1 MPDAPLVTI
10 AIPTYNRA
18 GSHLPGVIE
27 AALDQ
32 TWTNIEVLVGDNAST
47 DDTPAVV
54 GRYADPRLVHVRH
67 PVNLGANG
75 NFNRL
80 LELARG
86 EWFLLLHDDDLVDP
100 RFVEVCLKSRQ
111 PGVEYGVIRTGVR
124 AIDGEGR
131 VLKERPNT
139 VQGPRPVDLYRAWFR
154 AKTGMYL
161 CNTLYRTAALRAIGG
176 WHSLHNLL
184 EDNYAVV
191 KITAAWPRLEVRD
204 VLASFR
210 YSYDQRTFQVPVHE
224 WCEDFLGLL
233 DLITRQVNAGERA
246 DIEEKGRRFFGEL
259 CVRRANVVAS
269 PLRRLRARL
278 QVARSFG
285 LRTLRLGW
293 RLPSSSPQ

>member
-1 MPDAPLVTI
+1 MPDVPLVTI

-18 GSHLPGVIE
+18 GSYLPGVIE

-54 GRYADPRLVHVRH
+54 ARYSDPRLLHVRH

-111 PGVEYGVIRTGVR
+111 PGVEYGLIRTGVR

-131 VLKERPNT
+131 VLKERPN
-139 VQGPRPVDLYRAWFR
+139 VVRGAKPVDLYRAWFR
-154 AKTGMYL
+154 AKTGLYL
-161 CNTLYRTAALRAIGG
+161 CNTLYRTSALRAIGG

-184 EDNYAVV
+184 EDNYALVR
-191 KITAAWPRLEVRD
+191 ILANWPRLDVAEVM
-204 VLASFR
+204 ASFR
-210 YSYDQRTFQVPVHE
+210 YTYDQRTFQVPVRE

-233 DLITRQVNAGERA
+233 KLISSQVNSGER
-246 DIEEKGRRFFGEL
+246 DEIEAMGRRFFGQL
-259 CVRRANVVAS
+259 CVRRANAIAP
-269 PLRRLRARL
+269 PLRRLQARI
-278 QVARSFG
+278 QVARAFG
-285 LRTLRLGW
+285 LQTLRLRW
-293 RLPSSSPQ
+293 DLPSSTTT